1 MCISISNRQL
11 SNTFLYVPLL
21 CGSLPLLGL
30 LPLSNY
36 LEESNIYPPFLINS
50 VVWGCSILV
59 VFWLFLALFEIHN
72 RHKFFMSI
80 TFGCVFFAVPIGVM
94 IPLSKVNLFG
104 NSSEL
109 VINIALLV
117 FLIGALL
124 IMLFII
130 IKISF
135 GLKNAYLMK

>member
-30 LPLSNY
+30 LPLSKY
-36 LEESNIYPPFLINS
+36 LEESNAYPPFLINS
-50 VVWGCSILV
+50 VIWGCSILV

-135 GLKNAYLMK
+135 GLKDAYLMK